1 VRNACRDGCGVLCAL
16 RFGAAGSIRWA
27 VASAVPTPN
36 RPFTPNPA
44 YCRGGRFGVGTAEA
58 LVVVPRVTNSGHTV
72 QGILILWKGA
82 SGSWSTCAGTG
93 GYSDISAGG
102 NVRITSGNGDTIGG
116 GFLKNITEA
125 DLLTIVK
132 MDRQGSHPIGLKS
145 TDDPGAID
153 ELRTFLSGLSNL
165 SACALWWEVP
175 NVPGASICGV
185 EVTHRGVLDY
195 NAAEMEKN
203 GWVVSSD
210 LGH

>member
-1 VRNACRDGCGVLCAL
+1 MDAVFCARCGLALPGPSAGQSPQPYQPRTARSRRILPIVVVAIAAVVLVV
-16 RFGAAGSIRWA
+16 AG
-27 VASAVPTPN
+27 
-36 RPFTPNPA
+36 
-44 YCRGGRFGVGTAEA
+44 A